1 MHLNRIARV
10 EVLSEKLKF
19 KQLSSK
25 LIMDEKKLS
34 RKVVEAYERSKDQ
47 KIAFIKDSDFNLLG
61 LNQQQDCLLITGKRK
76 ISAWAFLDTQ
86 IVQDAIRLAVL
97 IRNFADVSIGDIVTI
112 EKVTPVAGE
121 RVILKPIEEI
131 IPGISSRIVEY
142 IPFSMKENPLVIG
155 ERVWYTFDGTMFV
168 FDVVGIRPQNAGAI
182 LVTKDTRFEIEQRSS
197 S

>member
-1 MHLNRIARV
+1 
-10 EVLSEKLKF
+10 
-19 KQLSSK
+19 
-25 LIMDEKKLS
+25 MDEKKLS